1 MFYYNSKWHQVVRS
15 PDGESRGLPLGKLS
29 IQRAAA
35 MVTIIIMIMIVI
47 IIVIIKPPNQHRSI
61 LWSKLYESGAWDV
74 LHTLP
79 NIQPLL
85 GPGRSRILR
94 KY

>member
-1 MFYYNSKWHQVVRS
+1 MCYYNSKWHQVVRS

-47 IIVIIKPPNQHRSI
+47 IIVIIKSPNQHRRYCD
-61 LWSKLYESGAWDV
+61 LNFMNQV
-74 LHTLP
+74 LEMYYTHFPIYNPYLDQVDP
-79 NIQPLL
+79 EF
-85 GPGRSRILR
+85 
-94 KY
+94 